1 MPQILIV
8 DDDPFIRMLVSDV
21 LEMEGYTVRTAADGV
36 AGVSEYT
43 SLRPDCVVLDVM
55 MPGLDGFEVLR
66 QIRALDDVP
75 VPVVMLTAA
84 NEQEATKQAWTVGA
98 DFFLSKPFEAEQLIE
113 VLESLLSEGPIRP
126 SS

>member
-8 DDDPFIRMLVSDV
+8 DDDPFIRMLVTDV
-21 LEMEGYTVRTAADGV
+21 LEMEGYTVREAADGE
-36 AGVSEYT
+36 AGVFEYT
-43 SLRPDCVVLDVM
+43 SMRPDCVVLDVM

-66 QIRALDDVP
+66 RIRALDDVP
-75 VPVVMLTAA
+75 VPVIMLTASNA
-84 NEQEATKQAWTVGA
+84 PESTKSAWTVGA